1 MSDTIK
7 PTQLVPWGTVTA
19 TALLQQA
26 EARRREA
33 EKDGEEFVLVLSWAK
48 KNSSGNWRYSEA
60 WTTGP
65 NEVLFFMAH
74 ALREQLKP

>member
-1 MSDTIK
+1 MSD
-7 PTQLVPWGTVTA
+7 PTPLVPWGQSTA

-26 EARRREA
+26 DARRREA
-33 EKDGEEFVLVLSWAK
+33 EADGEQFALVLAWGK
-48 KNSSGNWRYSEA
+48 KSATGNWRYSEA

-74 ALREQLKP
+74 SLREQVKP

>member
-1 MSDTIK
+1 MSE
-7 PTQLVPWGTVTA
+7 PVQLIPWGKSTA
-19 TALLQQA
+19 TALIQQA

-33 EKDGEEFVLVLSWAK
+33 EQDGEEFVLVMAWAK
-48 KNSSGNWRYSEA
+48 KSAAGNWRYNEA

-74 ALREQLKP
+74 SLREQVKP